1 MQSATRPSNPSFKAT
16 RARMPVLT
24 QDKNSLQ
31 EIEPTCVL
39 DFYVHESCQRRG
51 IGKELFEVRGC
62 GRWSQSWCPS

>member
-1 MQSATRPSNPSFKAT
+1 
-16 RARMPVLT
+16 MPVLT